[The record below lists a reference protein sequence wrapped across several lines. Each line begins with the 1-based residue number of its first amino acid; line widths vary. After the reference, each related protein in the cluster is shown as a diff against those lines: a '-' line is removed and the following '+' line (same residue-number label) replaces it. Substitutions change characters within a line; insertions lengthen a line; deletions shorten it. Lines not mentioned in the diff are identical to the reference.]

1 MHVFSCKIKQVNDS
15 KADIFFALFR
25 YNFCKPSSSIVSF
38 NQLFCAQCFLPFC
51 AQFVYLLS
59 MLLICFW
66 KVRRWISCPDKYML
80 VASVGPW
87 RHNKWA
93 ALSTPFS
100 APHTHSQVQDMKMSP
115 EKCENI
121 TFPPSLSFTNFS
133 LGTRLLPYEYTT
145 LTIPHGVKTLLE
157 LMKHLHWF
165 PPFHIC
171 FILAKHHISF
181 SSIFNL
187 ILVEKFWNKL
197 MKVLLFFMHQTVSS
211 IYK

>member
-1 MHVFSCKIKQVNDS
+1 MCFSIFCLVGIIVFW
-15 KADIFFALFR
+15 
-25 YNFCKPSSSIVSF
+25 
-38 NQLFCAQCFLPFC
+38 
-51 AQFVYLLS
+51 
-59 MLLICFW
+59 MG
-66 KVRRWISCPDKYML
+66 KVQQWISCPDKYML

>member
-1 MHVFSCKIKQVNDS
+1 MLSAILCSVC
-15 KADIFFALFR
+15 L
-25 YNFCKPSSSIVSF
+25 SIIHASYM
-38 NQLFCAQCFLPFC
+38 FL
-51 AQFVYLLS
+51 
-59 MLLICFW
+59 
-66 KVRRWISCPDKYML
+66 KVQRWISCPDKYML
-80 VASVGPW
+80 VASVSPW

-93 ALSTPFS
+93 ALSTLFS